1 MLYVSVSELFKII
14 NNTITKIGIG
24 SFKGNVKPFNNIIMQ
39 RDYPMGI
46 ISNVHKFSVPKLIYT
61 AGIKNLYIVTNIN
74 TILSEKMF

>member
-1 MLYVSVSELFKII
+1 
-14 NNTITKIGIG
+14 
-24 SFKGNVKPFNNIIMQ
+24 MQ

-61 AGIKNLYIVTNIN
+61 AGIENLYIVTNIN